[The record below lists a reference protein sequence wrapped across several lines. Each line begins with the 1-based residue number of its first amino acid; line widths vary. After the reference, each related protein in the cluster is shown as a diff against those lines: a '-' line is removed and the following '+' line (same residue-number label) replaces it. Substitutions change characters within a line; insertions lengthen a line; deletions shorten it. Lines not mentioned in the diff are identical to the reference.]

1 VEPFPTTI
9 EEGWEGW
16 GGWECDNDLVV
27 GVVLKDYPEWTTQS
41 FEKRRGGE
49 STVQRESQ
57 WRGSDKATSFHI
69 IS

>member
-41 FEKRRGGE
+41 FEKRRGSEG
-49 STVQRESQ
+49 TGAKREPMERLLQS
-57 WRGSDKATSFHI
+57 H
-69 IS
+69 